1 MAKNSGNLKAS
12 RTLDVHEETIRALYK
27 TLELVGSGLLFGGGV
42 QKIDRHILLVGRGE
56 VYIGGVWKEAELCI
70 NSVEINCEGGK
81 ERWG

>member
-1 MAKNSGNLKAS
+1 MAKNSRNLKAS
-12 RTLDVHEETIRALYK
+12 WTLDVHEEAIWALYK

-42 QKIDRHILLVGRGE
+42 QKIDRHILLELYRG
-56 VYIGGVWKEAELCI
+56 GWKEAELCI